1 MDAQCPSSTM
11 ALLVGIWGHLG
22 VIFALP
28 LGGLARFPRCKAAWG
43 FLGRQL
49 GGARVPHRAR

>member
-1 MDAQCPSSTM
+1 M

-28 LGGLARFPRCKAAWG
+28 LGGLARFPRCKAGAFWAAS
-43 FLGRQL
+43 LEGRGCPTEPGDPL
-49 GGARVPHRAR
+49 PIP